1 MPNPEMVE
9 VIAKGLREGL
19 PHPGNRENHQTAQT
33 IRIPGMNPQGVPKV
47 VLDQMAK
54 EAGLPSSDMPT
65 LIAEALVNLIETNGD
80 SEIVKKCDLKELRE
94 RVNSGNQVNGETNAG
109 WADGQGP
116 MDVGAPD
123 QRGEGV

>member
-19 PHPGNRENHQTAQT
+19 PHPGNRENHQTAEI
-33 IRIPGMNPQGVPKV
+33 IRIPGMNPQGIPKV

-54 EAGLPSSDMPT
+54 EAGLPTSDMPT
-65 LIAEALVNLIETNGD
+65 LVAEALINLIETNGD
-80 SEIVKKCDLKELRE
+80 SEIVKKSELKELRE
-94 RVNSGNQVNGETNAG
+94 RANSGYQVDGETNAG
-109 WADGQGP
+109 WVDGQGS
-116 MDVGAPD
+116 MDVRTPD